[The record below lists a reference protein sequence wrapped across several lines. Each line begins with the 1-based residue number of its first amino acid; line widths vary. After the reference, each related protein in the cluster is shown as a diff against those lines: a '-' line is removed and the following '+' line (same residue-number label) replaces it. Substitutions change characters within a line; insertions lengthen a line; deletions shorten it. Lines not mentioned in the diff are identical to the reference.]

1 MEQDS
6 RASRAVRDGLT
17 SAEVE
22 ERRRDGLVNVDV
34 LARTKSVPQILAEH
48 VLTLFNAVN
57 LALAVLVWTTG
68 QYRNMLFLGV
78 VLSNLVVG
86 TFQEIRAKRLVDA
99 LSIVTASRV
108 RVRRDGRECL
118 VGVDELVRDDLV
130 LLSRGDQVPAD
141 GEVVFGIATAN
152 EDLLTGESAPV
163 EKSVG
168 SELLSGSYLDSGS
181 VECRVTRVGADG
193 YAARI
198 SSEAKRWRPPTSEIS
213 DTLASII
220 RLATYALVPLGLG
233 LFLRLFLPGRYD
245 YDGAVLQ
252 AVAAVVGMI
261 PQGLVLLTSGVM
273 AIATTRLARRKVL
286 VQQSY
291 CVETLARVDV
301 LCLDKTGTLTTGR
314 MEVSSL
320 SPCGGVEEED
330 LEAACETVMEAN
342 RSDAN
347 ETARA
352 LLVHAVSRGVRPL
365 SFVRGIPFSS
375 ATKLSAAVLP
385 DGGCLVVG
393 APQFVLRDQ
402 LGAHRRELD
411 AFEAIERVLC
421 VARAEGLDAT
431 GVPEGR
437 VVPLG
442 FVALRDQMRAS
453 VGQTVAY
460 FSSQGVA
467 LRVISGD
474 DPRTVSAIA
483 ARAGISG
490 ADRAIDA
497 SRLDPANLPE
507 EVDGAVVFGRVT
519 PQVKKALVA
528 RFRALGHVVAMT
540 GDGVNDVL
548 ALRESD
554 CAIAMASGSAA
565 TRNVADIVLADND
578 FARMPEVV
586 AEGRRSINN
595 LQRSAALF
603 LTKTVYSAALA
614 LISILIPPY
623 PFIPIQMSLVS
634 SAVIGVPSFVLA
646 LEPNHDRLRGTF
658 LGNVLSHSMPASAAI
673 VCGLLAAMV
682 MARAFG
688 WSDALLSTVSMI
700 VMAAVGIALIE
711 RLSRPLTP
719 LRVALLVF
727 STSYVLLGIT
737 VFRDFFLVAPMDYV
751 TGIVCVVTVA
761 CAIILFEFL
770 YAKRELWSEGS
781 ALGRLLSRG
790 MEMLDGS
797 RGNAGGVRGRRP

>member
-6 RASRAVRDGLT
+6 RASRGDRDGLT

-22 ERRRDGLVNVDV
+22 ERRRAGLVNVDV

-48 VLTLFNAVN
+48 ILTLFNAVN

-78 VLSNLVVG
+78 VLSNLVIG

-108 RVRRDGRECL
+108 RVRRDGREDL
-118 VGVDELVRDDLV
+118 VGVDDLVRDDLV
-130 LLSRGDQVPAD
+130 LVSRGDQVPAD
-141 GEVVFGIATAN
+141 GTVVFGIATAN

-163 EKSVG
+163 EKAVG

-181 VECRVTRVGADG
+181 VEYRVTRVGADG
-193 YAARI
+193 YASRI

-233 LFLRLFLPGRYD
+233 LFLRLVLSGRYG

-352 LLVHAVSRGVRPL
+352 LLAHAVSRGVRPL

-375 ATKLSAAVLP
+375 ATKLSAAVLA

-421 VARAEGLDAT
+421 VAHAEGLDAT

-483 ARAGISG
+483 ARAGIPG

-634 SAVIGVPSFVLA
+634 SAVIGVPSFALA

>member
-233 LFLRLFLPGRYD
+233 LFLRLVLSGRYG

-273 AIATTRLARRKVL
+273 AIATTRLARREVL

-314 MEVSSL
+314 MEVSSFA
-320 SPCGGVEEED
+320 PCEGVPLDD

-352 LLVHAVSRGVRPL
+352 LLAHAVSRGVRPL

-375 ATKLSAAVLP
+375 ATKLSAAVLA

-421 VARAEGLDAT
+421 VAHAEGLDAT

-483 ARAGISG
+483 ARAGIPG

>member
-1 MEQDS
+1 M
-6 RASRAVRDGLT
+6 
-17 SAEVE
+17 
-22 ERRRDGLVNVDV
+22 
-34 LARTKSVPQILAEH
+34 
-48 VLTLFNAVN
+48 
-57 LALAVLVWTTG
+57 
-68 QYRNMLFLGV
+68 
-78 VLSNLVVG
+78 
-86 TFQEIRAKRLVDA
+86 
-99 LSIVTASRV
+99 
-108 RVRRDGRECL
+108 
-118 VGVDELVRDDLV
+118 
-130 LLSRGDQVPAD
+130 
-141 GEVVFGIATAN
+141 
-152 EDLLTGESAPV
+152 
-163 EKSVG
+163 
-168 SELLSGSYLDSGS
+168 
-181 VECRVTRVGADG
+181 
-193 YAARI
+193 
-198 SSEAKRWRPPTSEIS
+198 
-213 DTLASII
+213 
-220 RLATYALVPLGLG
+220 
-233 LFLRLFLPGRYD
+233 
-245 YDGAVLQ
+245 
-252 AVAAVVGMI
+252 
-261 PQGLVLLTSGVM
+261 
-273 AIATTRLARRKVL
+273 
-286 VQQSY
+286 
-291 CVETLARVDV
+291 
-301 LCLDKTGTLTTGR
+301 
-314 MEVSSL
+314 
-320 SPCGGVEEED
+320 
-330 LEAACETVMEAN
+330 
-342 RSDAN
+342 
-347 ETARA
+347 
-352 LLVHAVSRGVRPL
+352 
-365 SFVRGIPFSS
+365 
-375 ATKLSAAVLP
+375 
-385 DGGCLVVG
+385 
-393 APQFVLRDQ
+393 
-402 LGAHRRELD
+402 
-411 AFEAIERVLC
+411 
-421 VARAEGLDAT
+421 
-431 GVPEGR
+431 
-437 VVPLG
+437 
-442 FVALRDQMRAS
+442 
-453 VGQTVAY
+453 
-460 FSSQGVA
+460 
-467 LRVISGD
+467 
-474 DPRTVSAIA
+474 
-483 ARAGISG
+483 
-490 ADRAIDA
+490 
-497 SRLDPANLPE
+497 
-507 EVDGAVVFGRVT
+507 VFGRVT

-548 ALRESD
+548 ALRETD

>member
-6 RASRAVRDGLT
+6 RASRGDRDGLT

-22 ERRRDGLVNVDV
+22 ERRRAGLVNVDV

-48 VLTLFNAVN
+48 ILTLFNAVN

-78 VLSNLVVG
+78 VLSNLVIG

-108 RVRRDGRECL
+108 RVRRDGREDL
-118 VGVDELVRDDLV
+118 VGVDDLVRDDLV
-130 LLSRGDQVPAD
+130 LVSRGDQVPAD
-141 GEVVFGIATAN
+141 GTVVFGIATAN

-163 EKSVG
+163 EKAVG

-181 VECRVTRVGADG
+181 VEYRVTRVGADG
-193 YAARI
+193 YASRI

-233 LFLRLFLPGRYD
+233 LFLRLVLSGRYG

-273 AIATTRLARRKVL
+273 AIATTRLARREVL

-314 MEVSSL
+314 MEVSSFA
-320 SPCGGVEEED
+320 PCEGVPLDD

-352 LLVHAVSRGVRPL
+352 LLAHAVSRGVRPL

-375 ATKLSAAVLP
+375 ATKLSAAVLA

-421 VARAEGLDAT
+421 VAHAEGLDAT

-483 ARAGISG
+483 ARAGIPG

-497 SRLDPANLPE
+497 SRLDSANLPE

-634 SAVIGVPSFVLA
+634 SAVIGVPSFALA

>member
-6 RASRAVRDGLT
+6 RASRGDRDGLT

-22 ERRRDGLVNVDV
+22 ERRRAGLVNVDV

-78 VLSNLVVG
+78 VLSNLVIG

-108 RVRRDGRECL
+108 RVRRDGREDL
-118 VGVDELVRDDLV
+118 VGVDDLVRDDLV
-130 LLSRGDQVPAD
+130 LVSRGDQVPAD
-141 GEVVFGIATAN
+141 GTVVFGIATAN

-163 EKSVG
+163 EKAVG

-181 VECRVTRVGADG
+181 VEYRVTRVGADG
-193 YAARI
+193 YASRI

-233 LFLRLFLPGRYD
+233 LFLRLVLSGRYG

-273 AIATTRLARRKVL
+273 AIATTRLARREVL

-314 MEVSSL
+314 MEVSSFA
-320 SPCGGVEEED
+320 PCEGVPLDD

-352 LLVHAVSRGVRPL
+352 LLAHAVSRGVRPL

-375 ATKLSAAVLP
+375 ATKLSAAVLA

-421 VARAEGLDAT
+421 VAHAEGLDAT

-483 ARAGISG
+483 ARAGIPG

-614 LISILIPPY
+614 LVSILIPPY

-634 SAVIGVPSFVLA
+634 SAVIGVPSFALA

>member
-1 MEQDS
+1 M
-6 RASRAVRDGLT
+6 
-17 SAEVE
+17 
-22 ERRRDGLVNVDV
+22 
-34 LARTKSVPQILAEH
+34 
-48 VLTLFNAVN
+48 
-57 LALAVLVWTTG
+57 LVWTTG

-78 VLSNLVVG
+78 ALSNLVVG

-233 LFLRLFLPGRYD
+233 LFLRLVLSGRYG

-314 MEVSSL
+314 MEVSSFAPARRAFRL
-320 SPCGGVEEED
+320 TTSRRR
-330 LEAACETVMEAN
+330 ARRSWRQN

-352 LLVHAVSRGVRPL
+352 LLAHAVSRGVRPL

-375 ATKLSAAVLP
+375 ATKLSAAVLA
-385 DGGCLVVG
+385 DGGCLVVA

-402 LGAHRRELD
+402 LRAHRRSSTRSRRSSACCASPTPRARRDGRPRGQGGAARLRRAARPDEGERGPD
-411 AFEAIERVLC
+411 GRVL
-421 VARAEGLDAT
+421 L
-431 GVPEGR
+431 
-437 VVPLG
+437 
-442 FVALRDQMRAS
+442 
-453 VGQTVAY
+453 
-460 FSSQGVA
+460 
-467 LRVISGD
+467 
-474 DPRTVSAIA
+474 
-483 ARAGISG
+483 
-490 ADRAIDA
+490 
-497 SRLDPANLPE
+497 LP
-507 EVDGAVVFGRVT
+507 
-519 PQVKKALVA
+519 
-528 RFRALGHVVAMT
+528 
-540 GDGVNDVL
+540 
-548 ALRESD
+548 
-554 CAIAMASGSAA
+554 
-565 TRNVADIVLADND
+565 
-578 FARMPEVV
+578 
-586 AEGRRSINN
+586 
-595 LQRSAALF
+595 
-603 LTKTVYSAALA
+603 
-614 LISILIPPY
+614 
-623 PFIPIQMSLVS
+623 
-634 SAVIGVPSFVLA
+634 
-646 LEPNHDRLRGTF
+646 
-658 LGNVLSHSMPASAAI
+658 
-673 VCGLLAAMV
+673 
-682 MARAFG
+682 
-688 WSDALLSTVSMI
+688 
-700 VMAAVGIALIE
+700 
-711 RLSRPLTP
+711 
-719 LRVALLVF
+719 
-727 STSYVLLGIT
+727 
-737 VFRDFFLVAPMDYV
+737 
-751 TGIVCVVTVA
+751 
-761 CAIILFEFL
+761 
-770 YAKRELWSEGS
+770 
-781 ALGRLLSRG
+781 
-790 MEMLDGS
+790 
-797 RGNAGGVRGRRP
+797 GRRP

>member
-6 RASRAVRDGLT
+6 RASRGDRDGLT

-22 ERRRDGLVNVDV
+22 ERRRAGLVNVDV

-48 VLTLFNAVN
+48 ILTLFNAVN

-78 VLSNLVVG
+78 VLSNLVIG

-108 RVRRDGRECL
+108 RVRRDGREDL

-233 LFLRLFLPGRYD
+233 LFLRLVLSGRYG

-273 AIATTRLARRKVL
+273 AIATTRLARREVL

-314 MEVSSL
+314 MEVSSFA
-320 SPCGGVEEED
+320 PCEGVPLDD

-352 LLVHAVSRGVRPL
+352 LLAHAVSRGVRPL

-375 ATKLSAAVLP
+375 ATKLSAAVLA

-421 VARAEGLDAT
+421 VAHAEGLDAT

-483 ARAGISG
+483 ARAGIPG

-634 SAVIGVPSFVLA
+634 SAVIGVPSFALA

>member
-1 MEQDS
+1 MERDS
-6 RASRAVRDGLT
+6 RAAQGERDGLT

-22 ERRRDGLVNVDV
+22 ERRRAGLVNVDV
-34 LARTKSVPQILAEH
+34 LARTKSVPQILADH
-48 VLTLFNAVN
+48 ILTLFNAVN

-68 QYRNMLFLGV
+68 QYRNMLFVGV

-108 RVRRDGRECL
+108 RVRRDGREREVAL
-118 VGVDELVRDDLV
+118 DELVRDDLV
-130 LLSRGDQVPAD
+130 LVSRGDQVPAD
-141 GEVVFGIATAN
+141 GTVVFGIATAN

-163 EKSVG
+163 EKVAG

-181 VECRVTRVGADG
+181 VEYRVTRVGAEG

-213 DTLASII
+213 DTLSSII
-220 RLATYALVPLGLG
+220 RLATYALIPLGLG
-233 LFLRLFLPGRYD
+233 LFLRLLLSGRYD

-301 LCLDKTGTLTTGR
+301 LCLDKTGTLTSGR
-314 MEVSSL
+314 MEVSSVV
-320 SPCGGVEEED
+320 PCEGVEAED

-352 LLVHAVSRGVRPL
+352 LLAHADSEGVRPL

-402 LGAHRRELD
+402 LEAIRGEVD
-411 AFEAIERVLC
+411 AFEAVERVLC
-421 VARAEGLDAT
+421 VARADGLDAM
-431 GVPEGR
+431 GVPEGV

-442 FVALRDQMRAS
+442 FVALRDQMREN
-453 VGQTVAY
+453 VRETVAF
-460 FSSQGVA
+460 FSSQAVS

-483 ARAGISG
+483 ARAGIPG
-490 ADRAIDA
+490 ADRAVDA
-497 SRLDPANLPE
+497 SRLDPGALPN
-507 EVDGAVVFGRVT
+507 EVDDAVVFGRVT
-519 PQVKKALVA
+519 PQVKRALVA
-528 RFRALGHVVAMT
+528 RLRARGHVVAMT

-603 LTKTVYSAALA
+603 LTKTVYSAVLA

-623 PFIPIQMSLVS
+623 PFIPIQMSLIS

-658 LGNVLSHSMPASAAI
+658 LGNVLSRSMPASAAI
-673 VCGLLAAMV
+673 ACGLLAAMV
-682 MARAFG
+682 MARAFD

-719 LRVALLVF
+719 LRVVLLAF
-727 STSYVLLGIT
+727 STSYVLLGVT
-737 VFRDFFLVAPMDYV
+737 VFRDFFRVAPMDYI
-751 TGIVCVVTVA
+751 TGIVCAVTVA

-770 YAKRELWSEGS
+770 YAKRELWSEES
-781 ALGRLLSRG
+781 PFGRALSRG

-797 RGNAGGVRGRRP
+797 RGNAGGVRGRRS

>member
-6 RASRAVRDGLT
+6 RASRGDRDGLT

-22 ERRRDGLVNVDV
+22 ERRRAGLVNVDV

-48 VLTLFNAVN
+48 ILTLFNAVN

-78 VLSNLVVG
+78 VLSNLVIG

-108 RVRRDGRECL
+108 RVRRDGREDL
-118 VGVDELVRDDLV
+118 VGVDDLVRDDLV
-130 LLSRGDQVPAD
+130 LVSRGDQVPAD
-141 GEVVFGIATAN
+141 GTVVFGIATAN

-163 EKSVG
+163 EKAVG

-181 VECRVTRVGADG
+181 VEYRVTRVGADG
-193 YAARI
+193 YASRI

-233 LFLRLFLPGRYD
+233 LFLRLVLSGRYG

-352 LLVHAVSRGVRPL
+352 LLAHAVSRGVRPL

-375 ATKLSAAVLP
+375 ATKLSAAVLA

-421 VARAEGLDAT
+421 VAHAEGLDAT

-483 ARAGISG
+483 ARAGIPG

-614 LISILIPPY
+614 LVSILIPPY

-634 SAVIGVPSFVLA
+634 SAVIGVPSFALA

-727 STSYVLLGIT
+727 STTYVLLGIT